1 MATLEVIFDVP
12 TQKLIGRKCKFEL
25 EINCVN
31 DKSICKANKN
41 VLSTVQL
48 AGANKL
54 QTLAMTRADS
64 GDTVSAAKMMNQ
76 VQNIYTKLGQNE
88 LAGQAKTLTNA
99 INKDSFSATTKD
111 LRRSLTTK
119 ARQTV
124 GRTLKRK

>member
-1 MATLEVIFDVP
+1 MSLGDLDRARGQAILFQAEIPPLPEGKHRVATLEVIFDVP

-88 LAGQAKTLTNA
+88 TCRPGKKPLQML
-99 INKDSFSATTKD
+99 
-111 LRRSLTTK
+111 
-119 ARQTV
+119 
-124 GRTLKRK
+124 